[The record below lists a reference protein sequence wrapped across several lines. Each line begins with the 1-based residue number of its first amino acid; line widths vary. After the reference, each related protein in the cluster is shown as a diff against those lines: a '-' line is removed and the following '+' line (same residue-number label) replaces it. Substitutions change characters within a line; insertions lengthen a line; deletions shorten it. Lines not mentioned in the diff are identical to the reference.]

1 MERSFRNAIVFG
13 VILSWAVF
21 PLVCVLLAATVS
33 AVCGCSLNEGSPT
46 PCVLFGTDVGK
57 PLYIL
62 GVMGWLS
69 IVTLPTGGIALLAYL
84 AFLLIERSVIAKRR
98 GPAG

>member
-13 VILSWAVF
+13 VILSWTIF
-21 PLVCVLLAATVS
+21 PLVCVLLAAIVS
-33 AVCGCSLNEGSPT
+33 AICGCSIYEGSPT
-46 PCVLFGTDVGK
+46 PCLVFGTDIGK

-69 IVTLPTGGIALLAYL
+69 IVTLPSGAVALLMYL
-84 AFLLIERSVIAKRR
+84 AFLMIERSVAAKRR
-98 GPAG
+98 GPAR

>member
-1 MERSFRNAIVFG
+1 MERSSRNAIVFG

-33 AVCGCSLNEGSPT
+33 AVCGCSINEGSPT
-46 PCVLFGTDVGK
+46 PCLVFGTDIGK

-69 IVTLPTGGIALLAYL
+69 IVTLPTGAVALLMYL
-84 AFLLIERSVIAKRR
+84 AFLMIERSVAAKRR
-98 GPAG
+98 GPAR

>member
-1 MERSFRNAIVFG
+1 MERSTRNAIVFG

-21 PLVCVLLAATVS
+21 PLLCVLLAATVS
-33 AVCGCSLNEGSPT
+33 AVCGCSINEGSPT
-46 PCVLFGTDVGK
+46 PCLVFGTDIGK

-69 IVTLPTGGIALLAYL
+69 IVTLPTGAVALLMYL
-84 AFLLIERSVIAKRR
+84 AFLMIERAVAAKRH
-98 GPAG
+98 GPVR